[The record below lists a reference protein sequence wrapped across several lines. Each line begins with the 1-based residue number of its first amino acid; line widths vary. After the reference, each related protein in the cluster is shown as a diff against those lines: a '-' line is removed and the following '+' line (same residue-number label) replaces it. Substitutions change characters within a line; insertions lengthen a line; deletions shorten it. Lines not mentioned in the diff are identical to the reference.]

1 MARLA
6 QLERGQRPSIRTK
19 PQMVQRYFGLGLL
32 GGGLVGIAAI
42 VALPYVAPEHSP
54 RMAMA
59 ASSVTAPPPVRPVP
73 TPAPAPR
80 EAGAR
85 PAKAA
90 PAVPAPSSRA
100 STSHAAT
107 APPGPPPLSMD
118 LTRSARGTSPFPL
131 EVTGVTDPDNARVI
145 VRDLP
150 KTARLSS
157 GERRDERTWALR
169 IPELNG
175 LQVSLG
181 ESTPEVFDIVIE
193 IASVSGAQLFKTSA
207 RVRLK
212 PGDAPSAPRRLPAS
226 IEDLLR
232 ESKAAPATPA
242 TPAAI
247 ETPFRTEVTSAE
259 PASTPAAADRPVAQ
273 AAAEPAAAPP
283 APERKSL
290 PDGRSALGGPANGQA
305 QGPAEETRQVWWKLP
320 TSGPAPAWAP
330 FGANSGQ

>member
-6 QLERGQRPSIRTK
+6 QLEKGPRPSIRTR
-19 PQMVQRYFGLGLL
+19 PQVVQRYFGLGLL
-32 GGGLVGIAAI
+32 GSGLVGVAAI
-42 VALPYVAPEHSP
+42 VALPYVAPEQAP
-54 RMAMA
+54 KTAMA
-59 ASSVTAPPPVRPVP
+59 ASSVAAPPPMRPAS
-73 TPAPAPR
+73 APVPR
-80 EAGAR
+80 EATKR
-85 PAKAA
+85 PATNP
-90 PAVPAPSSRA
+90 PASPSRA
-100 STSHAAT
+100 AT
-107 APPGPPPLSMD
+107 IEPPGPPPPLNMD

-131 EVTGVTDPDNARVI
+131 EVTGVADPDNARVI

-212 PGDAPSAPRRLPAS
+212 PGDVPATPRRLPTS

-232 ESKAAPATPA
+232 ESKATPATPA

-259 PASTPAAADRPVAQ
+259 PAATPAAADQPVAQ
-273 AAAEPAAAPP
+273 AAAEPAAALPV
-283 APERKSL
+283 PERKPL
-290 PDGRSALGGPANGQA
+290 PEGMSALGGPASGQA
-305 QGPAEETRQVWWKLP
+305 QGPADETRQVWWKLP
-320 TSGPAPAWAP
+320 TPAPTSAWAP
-330 FGANSGQ
+330 FGGSSGQ